1 MKTTKRTGA
10 ALDNVFRRTAHITE
24 PPNQPEPERPEQTA
38 PAPIGTERQNETP
51 LPKHVAARTEDPQPE
66 IEKPRPVGRP
76 RQGAMTTIPVPMPG
90 AAVRFL
96 DQLRIDIQANTGKR
110 IPRAGLIRA
119 IVSAV
124 EASGIDLTRVP
135 SEEELQRILTD
146 RLKAGA

>member
-1 MKTTKRTGA
+1 MKPTKRTGA

-24 PPNQPEPERPEQTA
+24 PPNQPEPEQPEQTA
-38 PAPIGTERQNETP
+38 PAPIGTERQSETP
-51 LPKHVAARTEDPQPE
+51 LPTRVSARTEEPQPE
-66 IEKPRPVGRP
+66 EPRPVGRP
-76 RQGAMTTIPVPMPG
+76 RQEAMTTIPVLMPG
-90 AAVRFL
+90 ATVRFL

-124 EASGIDLTRVP
+124 EASGIDLTRIP
-135 SEEELQRILTD
+135 SEEELQQILTD